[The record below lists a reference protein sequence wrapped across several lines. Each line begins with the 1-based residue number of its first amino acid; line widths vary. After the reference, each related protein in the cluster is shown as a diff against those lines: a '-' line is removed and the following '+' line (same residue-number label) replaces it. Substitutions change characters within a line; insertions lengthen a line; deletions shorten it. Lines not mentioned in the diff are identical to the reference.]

1 MQPEVINLY
10 IVGEKEAIKRM
21 EDFLAQKK
29 RTVTFEKPKTVP
41 TALEP
46 DTTALSPYL
55 KFGVLSCRLFY
66 HRLKEVCRSAK
77 GKESKPPVSLKGQL
91 YWREMSYLIGYSV
104 PNFDR
109 MEGNSIC
116 KQIPWLTGPRA
127 EELLVKWEMGQTG
140 FPAVD
145 AAMNQ
150 LRSEGWMHH
159 LARHLVACFLT
170 RGGTSVSVF

>member
-1 MQPEVINLY
+1 
-10 IVGEKEAIKRM
+10 M
-21 EDFLAQKK
+21 EDFLAQEN
-29 RTVTFEKPKTVP
+29 RTVKFEKPKTDP

-55 KFGVLSCRLFY
+55 KFGILSCRLFY
-66 HRLKEVCRSAK
+66 HRLKEVYRSSGEK
-77 GKESKPPVSLKGQL
+77 HSKPPVSLEGQL
-91 YWREMSYLIGYSV
+91 YWREMSYLIGHGV

-109 MEGNSIC
+109 MEGNPIC
-116 KQIPWLTGPRA
+116 KQIPWLTGVKA
-127 EELLVKWEMGQTG
+127 EELLAKWEFGETG

-150 LRSEGWMHH
+150 LRSDGWMHH

-170 RGGTSVSVF
+170 RG